1 MLIREPRLSLSIGSA
16 SGTPVQLNMNDAV
29 TGMGFER

>member
-1 MLIREPRLSLSIGSA
+1 MLIREPKLSLSTGSA
-16 SGTPVQLNMNDAV
+16 SGIPAQLNMNDAV